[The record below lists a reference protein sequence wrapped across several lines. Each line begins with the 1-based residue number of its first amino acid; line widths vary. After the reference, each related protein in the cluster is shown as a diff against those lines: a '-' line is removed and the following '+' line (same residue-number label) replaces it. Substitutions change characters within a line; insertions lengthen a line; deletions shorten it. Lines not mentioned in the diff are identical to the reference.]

1 MTTIQAKQVGIIV
14 AVSAMMLGFF
24 IWDIYTP
31 LVFSNYL
38 LYVAPVLLALASSN
52 QNFAILVAWVCTVLI
67 VVGGILSPRVFELP
81 LWIQIGN
88 RLFGALVIWV
98 PVPFFLQLR
107 RAQEALRRL
116 NDELE
121 QRVRARTRELA
132 EVNRALVAEVT
143 ERMQTEHSLRR
154 HQEALRA
161 SEEQLHS
168 LTAQLITVQ
177 DEERRRISRDLHDDI
192 NQRLAMAVVELRN
205 IEKRLSTATTEFLRD
220 GVRDAV
226 ERLAALSDDV
236 RSMAY
241 RFHPSI
247 LDDLGLSAALQHLVD
262 DFSARTGIRNRFL
275 YEDLKEPL
283 PKDIASCLYRVT
295 QECLG
300 NVAKHAEAP
309 WVHVR
314 VAGELGFVELSI
326 KDTGTGFDPDRTV
339 KPTRG
344 LGLLNMKE
352 RVRLVNGVLEVV
364 SSPGHGTTV
373 LVRVPLP
380 VGETT

>member
-1 MTTIQAKQVGIIV
+1 MTTMQAKQVGIIV
-14 AVSAMMLGFF
+14 VVIAMMLGFF
-24 IWDIYTP
+24 IWDMLTP

-38 LYVAPVLLALASSN
+38 LYAAPVLLALASSN
-52 QNFAILVAWVCTVLI
+52 PNFAILVASICTALI
-67 VVGGILSPRVFELP
+67 ALGGILSPRLFELP
-81 LWIQIGN
+81 VWIQFGN

-98 PVPFFLQLR
+98 PVPFFLELR
-107 RAQEALRRL
+107 RAEEALRRL

-121 QRVRARTRELA
+121 QRVRTRTKELA
-132 EVNRALVAEVT
+132 EVNQALVVEVT

-154 HQEALRA
+154 HQEALRG
-161 SEEQLHS
+161 SEEQLRS
-168 LTAQLITVQ
+168 LAAQLITVQ
-177 DEERRRISRDLHDDI
+177 DEERRRISRDLHDDV

-205 IEKRLSTATTEFLRD
+205 LEKRLSTATTEFLRG

-283 PKDIASCLYRVT
+283 PKEIAACLYRVT

-300 NVAKHAEAP
+300 NVAKHAGAT

-314 VAGELGFVELSI
+314 VAGEQGFVELSV
-326 KDTGTGFDPDRTV
+326 KDTGMGFHPDRTGT
-339 KPTRG
+339 PTRG
-344 LGLLNMKE
+344 LGLLNMRE
-352 RVRLVNGVLEVV
+352 RVRLVHGVLEVV